1 MRGSACCPQNLCQNA
16 WQVRMHS
23 PELHCVQCQRNQ
35 SPSICCAA
43 PSPSGTACTLCHVRL
58 KSGLLSIA
66 ANSCDLER
74 TVCCAQPG
82 LCKSLLLLLYFLA
95 CANLPLVIHEQLSKG
110 RFAQASPYSWPDH
123 AIVST
128 SELHV
133 GALMTRA
140 LLSSLGILRFR
151 YQILLLRSC
160 ELSLFPR
167 GWGWGGP
174 TGHPFVHGCE

>member
-1 MRGSACCPQNLCQNA
+1 
-16 WQVRMHS
+16 MHS
-23 PELHCVQCQRNQ
+23 PELHCVQRQRNH
-35 SPSICCAA
+35 SPSICSAA
-43 PSPSGTACTLCHVRL
+43 PSPSRTAFTLCHVRL

-66 ANSCDLER
+66 ANSCDLET

-95 CANLPLVIHEQLSKG
+95 CASLPFVIHEQLSKG

-151 YQILLLRSC
+151 YQILLLQSC
-160 ELSLFPR
+160 DLSLFPR
-167 GWGWGGP
+167 GWGLGGQLDTP
-174 TGHPFVHGCE
+174 LYTGVSSNAACPFG